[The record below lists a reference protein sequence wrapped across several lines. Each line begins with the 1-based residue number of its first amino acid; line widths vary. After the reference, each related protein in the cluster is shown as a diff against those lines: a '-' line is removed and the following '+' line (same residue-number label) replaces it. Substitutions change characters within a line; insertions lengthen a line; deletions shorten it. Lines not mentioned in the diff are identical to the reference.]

1 MPPPAGGDGLLAPIP
16 PSAPQQGGPAR
27 PWENAGQAEKVQE
40 TSDWLAAQRKKLG
53 MELADGFD
61 PKKAAKESAKQ
72 RKKTGEDPII
82 AKLRGMGAFPIR
94 VAVLFAQAEPDRVMW
109 RAGEKRGI
117 GMDGVMDEASQEDE
131 E

>member
-16 PSAPQQGGPAR
+16 PSAQQQGGPAR

-53 MELADGFD
+53 MERADGFD

-72 RKKTGEDPII
+72 RKKTGEDPLI
-82 AKLRGMGAFPIR
+82 AKLRGMGAFPR
-94 VAVLFAQAEPDRVMW
+94 HLCPFQSASPFFLRKLNSDR
-109 RAGEKRGI
+109 
-117 GMDGVMDEASQEDE
+117 
-131 E
+131 

>member
-72 RKKTGEDPII
+72 RKKTGEDPLI
-82 AKLRGMGAFPIR
+82 AKLRGMGAFPR
-94 VAVLFAQAEPDRVMW
+94 HLCPFQSALPM
-109 RAGEKRGI
+109 AGRLLRNS
-117 GMDGVMDEASQEDE
+117 DSDW
-131 E
+131 